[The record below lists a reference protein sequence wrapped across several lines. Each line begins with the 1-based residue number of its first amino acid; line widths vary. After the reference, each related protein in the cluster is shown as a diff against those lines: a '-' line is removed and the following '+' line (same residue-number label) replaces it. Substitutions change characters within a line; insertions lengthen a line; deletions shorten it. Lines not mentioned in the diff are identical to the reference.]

1 MYLLKTSRQSRKQLY
16 QKPYHYEYKDK
27 AQNLN
32 CRIAYGR
39 CCIVRKLIQTQK
51 LIERVLTYFFMFFLC
66 LFLSML
72 VLSLADLSVQQT
84 MDMSLACLTSTG
96 PMMMFHMEP
105 WQVRQLPDW
114 IKLYC
119 GLLMVVGKVNIFTFV
134 LLVHGV
140 WAKAGKKR
148 W

>member
-1 MYLLKTSRQSRKQLY
+1 MGSLAGGFKIFRLQVLVKSSLAELRRTLH
-16 QKPYHYEYKDK
+16 PEMVVHITID
-27 AQNLN
+27 
-32 CRIAYGR
+32 GR
-39 CCIVRKLIQTQK
+39 PVPAK